1 MPDPQRAGALKALY
15 VSSFFFNLGA
25 AMALLTVTFYA
36 IDLGASPLELGII
49 GMVWPAVFSTSA
61 MISGPLSDRTPRRLL
76 PILGSLIA
84 CFTFLLVPSASTP
97 LHLML
102 LGLPVGIAFSMVW
115 PPVEAWVAES
125 SLPRNMRRNVGLF
138 NLSWS
143 IGAAPGPVLSGLAFA
158 SGVAVPLTMSILL
171 IALAGLILL
180 VRAPPPVVLSGDT
193 SPEGPE
199 DSTGF
204 LHLAWVVN
212 FATYFTI
219 GVLRS
224 LFPKLG
230 EELGMGTGSVG
241 ALLSLVTVSQVVTFG
256 VLART
261 SRWHYRLA
269 PLIASQVSLLFCSL
283 LVYLLSG
290 ATELSP
296 VMILIGACTGLSYN
310 SSIYYSLNT
319 LGGKGARSGIHEAL
333 IGMGIVA
340 GPLFGGIV
348 AQQWGLRAP
357 YLLAAAV
364 IAVGILATLAFSS
377 RLRRGRPCPDRKPSR
392 QAAGMEQ
399 L

>member
-1 MPDPQRAGALKALY
+1 LPDPQRAGALKALY

-36 IDLGASPLELGII
+36 IELGATPLELGII
-49 GMVWPAVFSTSA
+49 GMVWPAIFSVSA
-61 MISGPLSDRTPRRLL
+61 MISGPLSDRTSRRLL

-84 CFTFLLVPSASTP
+84 CLTFLLVPSASNP
-97 LHLML
+97 FHLML
-102 LGLPVGIAFSMVW
+102 LGLPAGVAFSMVW

-125 SLPRNMRRNVGLF
+125 SSPHNMRRNVGLF

-143 IGAAPGPVLSGLAFA
+143 IGAAPGPFLSGLTFGG
-158 SGVAVPLTMSILL
+158 GVATPLTVSIIL

-180 VRAPPPVVLSGDT
+180 VRAPRPVAPTSHSGPVEPDN
-193 SPEGPE
+193 
-199 DSTGF
+199 STGY

-230 EELGMGTGSVG
+230 EQLGMGTASVG

-261 SRWHYRLA
+261 SRWHYRLI
-269 PLIASQVSLLFCSL
+269 PLIGSQFSLLLCCL
-283 LVYLLSG
+283 LVYSLSG
-290 ATELSP
+290 VTELSP
-296 VMILIGACTGLSYN
+296 VMVLIGACTGLSYN

-333 IGMGIVA
+333 IGTGIVA
-340 GPLFGGIV
+340 GPLFGGIA

-357 YLLAAAV
+357 YLLAAGV
-364 IAVGILATLAFSS
+364 IAVGIMATLVFAS
-377 RLRRGRPCPDRKPSR
+377 RIRMRGRDPVGGQRRG
-392 QAAGMEQ
+392 ME
-399 L
+399 